1 MNSPIDLK
9 CLSVNIRG
17 LNKSLKRRTVFRW
30 LHNQHCPFVFLQ
42 ETYSSKECENIWQA
56 EWGGEVFFSHGT
68 KHSKGTMILINPRTK
83 CKVEKKICGK
93 NGRYIILDIL
103 IEDTRIVLAN
113 IYAPNDAIQQISFF
127 KEIQQQLQEFPEEMT
142 IIGGD
147 FNCTLAEK
155 DKKGGNTN
163 NRKHLLVE
171 EVKRLCS
178 LYDLNDIW
186 RVLNP
191 EAEEFTW
198 RNKSFKI
205 QCRLD
210 FFLISKTLNDL
221 TDKCTIFYAPETDHS
236 AILIHIKSNELKHK
250 RGPGFWKFNLSL
262 LKDEAYVT
270 KLRAEIPNFQLKYKD
285 IEDLSLKWD
294 LMKMEIRGFT
304 VKYSKN
310 QAKQRKSMEIRLQ
323 KQINE
328 LYKRAET
335 HPNNKQIVHEIHVAR
350 SRLKSIMQYKT
361 KGTILRSKVRW
372 HEHGERNTR
381 YFYGLEKRNF
391 EKKTTTKLKLPNG
404 GLTTDQTEILQ
415 EQMHFYKALY
425 TSNNHESSIAN
436 NDLTL
441 FTENITPLENEE
453 KSSCEGKVIQAE
465 CLKALKD
472 FKNEKSPGTDGLQAE
487 FYKHFWKELHAD
499 MTRSFNFAY
508 DNGSLSISQRRGIIT
523 LIPKPNKDTA
533 LLDNL
538 RPISLLNTDF
548 KILTKAIAKRLE
560 KVLPKVINS
569 DQIGYIKN
577 RYIGENIRLISDIMT
592 YTEEKNI
599 PGIALFIDFKKA
611 FDTIEWEFINR
622 CLQAFNF
629 GPDIQ
634 TWVKSHHNVSSCIVN
649 NGFASEFFPLER
661 GVRQGCPLS
670 GLLFVIGIE
679 LLARAIKND
688 DNIKGISVGERVIK
702 VSLYADDT
710 TVFVRD
716 PDSIAH
722 LLTLLQKFKNLSG
735 LEINTTKTEGMWLGR
750 WKNKSD
756 TPFGFR
762 WPRDPIKALGIF
774 FSYDEDKTNELNFAE
789 KIRNLEK
796 TLNSWKKRN
805 LTLYGKINIVKTF
818 GLSKLI
824 YNASV
829 LAIPEHF
836 IKETE
841 KLIFDFIWGG
851 KPAKI
856 KKSTII
862 GEKKQGGL
870 KMIDFNIMNKALK
883 VAWIPRLQTR
893 SDASG
898 KIIPEAA
905 LENLGG
911 ISFLSQCNYDVKLL
925 QLNNLP
931 DFYNDILKYWQNTRF
946 AFQKNTSP
954 RNEIIWNNHNII
966 IDGKAPFY
974 KSWLEKNILRV
985 EDLLDNNGNF
995 LSFNLFSKKFHV
1007 KTPFTLYF
1015 GLINSLPSS
1024 WKLAINGTSPHVVE
1038 NEKNETKISTKGVYS
1053 VMLKKVFKSPTAES
1067 KIIRYGFT
1075 KDNIHKVYELP
1086 FQIKSDIKITMVQY
1100 KIIHN
1105 ILPTKVSLFKA
1116 KICDDDICPQC
1127 LADRHSLDLMLVRC
1141 QLSVSFRNLFQTWWT
1156 GKTKENLTL
1165 TENMILYGIFD
1176 NREHLYT
1183 LNYSLLIAKYSIYC
1197 SCLQEEKLSFDRFL
1211 MLLREKIN
1219 IQREIAVRNNNLTK
1233 FNSIYRFL
1241 L

>member
-1 MNSPIDLK
+1 M
-9 CLSVNIRG
+9 V
-17 LNKSLKRRTVFRW
+17 
-30 LHNQHCPFVFLQ
+30 
-42 ETYSSKECENIWQA
+42 
-56 EWGGEVFFSHGT
+56 
-68 KHSKGTMILINPRTK
+68 
-83 CKVEKKICGK
+83 
-93 NGRYIILDIL
+93 
-103 IEDTRIVLAN
+103 
-113 IYAPNDAIQQISFF
+113 
-127 KEIQQQLQEFPEEMT
+127 
-142 IIGGD
+142 
-147 FNCTLAEK
+147 
-155 DKKGGNTN
+155 
-163 NRKHLLVE
+163 VE

-294 LMKMEIRGFT
+294 LIKMEIRGFT

-425 TSNNHESSIAN
+425 TSDNHESSIAN

-453 KSSCEGKVIQAE
+453 KSSCEGKVTQAE

-499 MTRSFNFAY
+499 MIRSFNFAY

-538 RPISLLNTDF
+538 RPISLLNTDY

-560 KVLPKVINS
+560 KVLPKVINP
-569 DQIGYIKN
+569 DQTGYIKN

-634 TWVKSHHNVSSCIVN
+634 TWVKILYNNVSSCIVN

-856 KKSTII
+856 KKIYHYRR
-862 GEKKQGGL
+862 KK
-870 KMIDFNIMNKALK
+870 
-883 VAWIPRLQTR
+883 TR
-893 SDASG
+893 
-898 KIIPEAA
+898 
-905 LENLGG
+905 
-911 ISFLSQCNYDVKLL
+911 
-925 QLNNLP
+925 
-931 DFYNDILKYWQNTRF
+931 
-946 AFQKNTSP
+946 
-954 RNEIIWNNHNII
+954 
-966 IDGKAPFY
+966 
-974 KSWLEKNILRV
+974 
-985 EDLLDNNGNF
+985 
-995 LSFNLFSKKFHV
+995 
-1007 KTPFTLYF
+1007 
-1015 GLINSLPSS
+1015 
-1024 WKLAINGTSPHVVE
+1024 
-1038 NEKNETKISTKGVYS
+1038 
-1053 VMLKKVFKSPTAES
+1053 
-1067 KIIRYGFT
+1067 
-1075 KDNIHKVYELP
+1075 
-1086 FQIKSDIKITMVQY
+1086 
-1100 KIIHN
+1100 
-1105 ILPTKVSLFKA
+1105 
-1116 KICDDDICPQC
+1116 
-1127 LADRHSLDLMLVRC
+1127 
-1141 QLSVSFRNLFQTWWT
+1141 WT
-1156 GKTKENLTL
+1156 Q
-1165 TENMILYGIFD
+1165 D
-1176 NREHLYT
+1176 
-1183 LNYSLLIAKYSIYC
+1183 
-1197 SCLQEEKLSFDRFL
+1197 DRFQHY
-1211 MLLREKIN
+1211 E
-1219 IQREIAVRNNNLTK
+1219 
-1233 FNSIYRFL
+1233 
-1241 L
+1241 